1 MVRFWSL
8 STQPGGLYPDEA
20 AFGLSALKLLTV
32 PGYHPLFFDINGGL
46 GAPFTYL
53 LAAVFKVFQSSVFT
67 LRATAAGVGVAG
79 VIATY
84 VATRRF
90 GRAAALLAM
99 GWTAGSLW
107 MIAISRD
114 GFENILTVAFGA
126 LALAAMLRWGDRP
139 GRASAVMA
147 GVAIALGLWTYQ
159 PLKLLPLLAI
169 LWLLWIRARDRVRF
183 TAVLATWPW
192 ALVAFLVVAAP
203 MVVTAITDA
212 SGYFGRAASVSAFY
226 VGSASPDS
234 YPVHVLRTI
243 AMFLLTGDP
252 NQRHD
257 VNELPLLGPLL
268 FIPFALGIWRCW
280 RRRDDHGHA
289 LVLLGLVVFLLPPLL
304 ATEGFAPHFLRSLG
318 LAPFVAASVGLG
330 CVEFVELVRRFVPRF
345 SSVGA
350 PDIAQLGW
358 AACGLA
364 ILGVGAA
371 SAVTY
376 VNRPIEDR
384 YSPFTFADVALAG
397 AAVDNATDGGPS
409 TLLILDSYDAMDV
422 QFLDAGRVPTIVE
435 PMHAVGNPAV
445 YSLIVAPSLADI
457 AAAVGAPLAAEAH
470 VVATDP
476 NGTPVVF
483 EVVPEPTG

>member
-1 MVRFWSL
+1 V
-8 STQPGGLYPDEA
+8 
-20 AFGLSALKLLTV
+20 LTV

-67 LRATAAGVGVAG
+67 LRATAAAVGVAG
-79 VIATY
+79 VIAVY
-84 VATRRF
+84 IATRRF
-90 GRAAALLAM
+90 GRATALIAM

-126 LALAAMLRWGDRP
+126 LAFAAMLRWGDRP
-139 GRASAVMA
+139 GRATAVTA

-169 LWLLWIRARDRVRF
+169 LWLLWMRARDRDRF
-183 TAVLATWPW
+183 NAVLATWPW

-203 MVVTAITDA
+203 MIVTAVTDA

-226 VGSASPDS
+226 VGAGSPDS

-243 AMFLLTGDP
+243 GMFLVTGDP
-252 NQRHD
+252 NERHD
-257 VNELPLLGPLL
+257 VNALPLLGPLL

-280 RRRDDHGHA
+280 RRRDDHGHG
-289 LVLLGLVVFLLPPLL
+289 LVLIGLVVFLLPPLL

-318 LAPFVAASVGLG
+318 LAPYVAACVGLG
-330 CVEFVELVRRFVPRF
+330 CVEIVDIARRFGPRLTG
-345 SSVGA
+345 SDTLTVTRIGWSVCA
-350 PDIAQLGW
+350 
-358 AACGLA
+358 LA
-364 ILGVGAA
+364 VAGVGIA

-376 VNRPIEDR
+376 VNRPILDR

-397 AAVDNATDGGPS
+397 AAVNNPTDGGPS

-422 QFLDAGRVPTIVE
+422 QFLDAGRVPTIIP
-435 PMHAVGNPAV
+435 PMQSVGNPAV
-445 YSLIVAPSLADI
+445 YSLVVAPSLADI
-457 AAAVGAPLAAEAH
+457 SAAVGAPLAADAH

-476 NGTPVVF
+476 TGTPVAYA
-483 EVVPEPTG
+483 VVPQPTG

>member
-289 LVLLGLVVFLLPPLL
+289 LVLLGLVVFLLPHCSQPR
-304 ATEGFAPHFLRSLG
+304 ASRRISSAPS
-318 LAPFVAASVGLG
+318 ASRHSW
-330 CVEFVELVRRFVPRF
+330 RRPSVSAV
-345 SSVGA
+345 SSSSSSCADLCRGS
-350 PDIAQLGW
+350 
-358 AACGLA
+358 
-364 ILGVGAA
+364 AA
-371 SAVTY
+371 SA
-376 VNRPIEDR
+376 RR
-384 YSPFTFADVALAG
+384 
-397 AAVDNATDGGPS
+397 
-409 TLLILDSYDAMDV
+409 TLPDS
-422 QFLDAGRVPTIVE
+422 AGR
-435 PMHAVGNPAV
+435 PAG
-445 YSLIVAPSLADI
+445 SRSSASAPRR
-457 AAAVGAPLAAEAH
+457 P
-470 VVATDP
+470 
-476 NGTPVVF
+476 
-483 EVVPEPTG
+483 